1 MYTVSQAQVKGQ
13 LYFCACVIFGMGLTR
28 RKLQCDGEKPT
39 CAACTS
45 VYYTHCEYDIDG
57 DRRRKSALKR
67 DIHDLTDQKDNFL
80 YILTSIRNGAKS
92 DVEAV
97 VDMIRS
103 NQGKSFES
111 ISQMIRK
118 LKEARVS
125 GSPVTEPFVE
135 IADEQY
141 NNSKVPSLHASP
153 GTQVGVWTQLTND
166 ASFAKH
172 LLDLYFTWSHPFY
185 VLFSEELFCHSLQDR
200 KLKYATPLL
209 LNAVLAVGCHYSD
222 LPASRAVLNDSNT
235 SGDHFFAEAER
246 LLDVDCRSSLT
257 TVAALGVMSIR
268 QSMKGDNSGGLEYA
282 RQMMS
287 MSAELCL
294 HMDPPSLDSFKDM
307 TIPEVE
313 ARRVTFWGTYA
324 VETTS
329 TMCLGR
335 ISGLS
340 RTAVRIE
347 KPCPNHLESK
357 VWKPHGHPLLVNRW
371 PGLEQASFTY
381 SLARQL
387 GYLTDIVNDTGHLL
401 YATRDRTVSRKLRQL
416 HERYESWHRSVPEVL
431 SVKGGMAKTLP
442 QVIALQ

>member
-1 MYTVSQAQVKGQ
+1 
-13 LYFCACVIFGMGLTR
+13 
-28 RKLQCDGEKPT
+28 
-39 CAACTS
+39 
-45 VYYTHCEYDIDG
+45 
-57 DRRRKSALKR
+57 
-67 DIHDLTDQKDNFL
+67 
-80 YILTSIRNGAKS
+80 
-92 DVEAV
+92 
-97 VDMIRS
+97 
-103 NQGKSFES
+103 
-111 ISQMIRK
+111 
-118 LKEARVS
+118 
-125 GSPVTEPFVE
+125 
-135 IADEQY
+135 
-141 NNSKVPSLHASP
+141 
-153 GTQVGVWTQLTND
+153 
-166 ASFAKH
+166 
-172 LLDLYFTWSHPFY
+172 
-185 VLFSEELFCHSLQDR
+185 
-200 KLKYATPLL
+200 
-209 LNAVLAVGCHYSD
+209 
-222 LPASRAVLNDSNT
+222 
-235 SGDHFFAEAER
+235 
-246 LLDVDCRSSLT
+246 
-257 TVAALGVMSIR
+257 
-268 QSMKGDNSGGLEYA
+268 
-282 RQMMS
+282 
-287 MSAELCL
+287 
-294 HMDPPSLDSFKDM
+294 MDPPSLDSFKDM

-371 PGLEQASFTY
+371 LGLEQASFTY